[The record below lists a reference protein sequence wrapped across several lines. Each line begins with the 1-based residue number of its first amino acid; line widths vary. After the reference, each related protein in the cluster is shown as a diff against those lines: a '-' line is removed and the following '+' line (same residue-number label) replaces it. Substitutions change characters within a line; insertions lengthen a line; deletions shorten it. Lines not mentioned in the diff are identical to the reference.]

1 MSYSVLRLSNSFLLL
16 CLFSQLEIIIMTQ
29 LCLVE
34 NNMLIINILNI
45 KLKIIDLTTLFYKK
59 SDNKYKVY
67 MPLSISEF
75 LKTNIFP

>member
-45 KLKIIDLTTLFYKK
+45 KHIFIDHSTLFYKK
-59 SDNKYKVY
+59 IGQQV
-67 MPLSISEF
+67 
-75 LKTNIFP
+75 